1 MIPGTTAS
9 PKRTALKQA
18 ARAGWLILSRTLA
31 LTAFG
36 VILNWGLFAALGMD
50 IWGRYCAAGNAA
62 PHVSSGPGAILVLFI
77 LGLACSRAVILTA
90 VFLFVFPFLYFMVGK
105 TRGIKKA
112 VASLTLDNRAWIHD
126 MLNPVLQSAL
136 EAASKDAG
144 KDSKRGKAKSVA
156 SFLKRR
162 LDQTEGLPRPLR
174 WLVNALLKKLKV
186 TQLIEEMNALKRNG
200 SGSEAVAGQIRLR
213 IDREIDDKAKIGW
226 FGAGL
231 LFGHQCGMRRSRL
244 LVAPELITP
253 LILEAHSMHRS
264 LWFYDLGT
272 STPLF
277 SRIS

>member
-1 MIPGTTAS
+1 MIPGVTAS

-36 VILNWGLFAALGMD
+36 VILNWGLFAALGMS

-77 LGLACSRAVILTA
+77 LGLACSRAVILTTL
-90 VFLFVFPFLYFMVGK
+90 FLVVFPFLYFMVGK

-126 MLNPVLQSAL
+126 MLTPALQSAL
-136 EAASKDAG
+136 ESASKDTG

-186 TQLIEEMNALKRNG
+186 TQLMEEMSALKQNG
-200 SGSEAVAGQIRLR
+200 SGSEAIAGQIRLR

-226 FGAGL
+226 FGPGL
-231 LFGHQCGMRRSRL
+231 L
-244 LVAPELITP
+244 LVINAVSAGAVYWLV
-253 LILEAHSMHRS
+253 R
-264 LWFYDLGT
+264 G
-272 STPLF
+272 
-277 SRIS
+277 